1 MSDFKAKKA
10 PDSISAGALPQT
22 PLGKLAA
29 LPQTPSWLRP
39 RSRPSGPRNNLPPQI
54 CIAKSAYECGNY
66 R

>member
-29 LPQTPSWLRP
+29 LPRP
-39 RSRPSGPRNNLPPQI
+39 PADSIPALGPPDLETNCLPKYVSLNPPMYI
-54 CIAKSAYECGNY
+54 EL
-66 R
+66 